1 MDVSSIEMAKACTQF
16 GRLVSKIYDDAIHIS
31 YSVVSLDTREIYTL
45 STDYDWHLSYWDQG
59 LNKTVGKRISPG
71 LSSWRDKDE
80 EYHHLLRKHR
90 IPDKVDYTW
99 LCPQRAEIV
108 SLACRHQLTSQE
120 SHQLAVL
127 RPYLAYHAHK
137 LWLKHQVAT
146 LPYQSMP
153 VSSDTPDTHMYD
165 QNHFRFGDIVLT
177 AKEVS
182 TIRLLLSFHSPKEI
196 AWQHHCSESA
206 ERKRIET
213 IKRKINCTGN
223 RATFFQLLH
232 KHGILDAC
240 LDVYTTSL

>member
-16 GRLVSKIYDDAIHIS
+16 SRLISRIYDDAIHIS
-31 YSVVSLDTREIYTL
+31 YSVISLDTREIYTL
-45 STDYDWHLSYWDQG
+45 STDYDWHLSYWEQG
-59 LNKTVGKRISPG
+59 LNGTVGQRMSPG
-71 LSSWRDKDE
+71 LASWRDKDA
-80 EYHHLLRKHR
+80 EYHQLLDKYR

-127 RPYLAYHAHK
+127 RPSLAYHAHK

-146 LPYQSMP
+146 LPYQSVV
-153 VSSDTPDTHMYD
+153 VSSDTPDAHMYD

-177 AKEVS
+177 AKEMS
-182 TIRLLLSFHSPKEI
+182 TIRLLLSFNSPKEI
-196 AWQHHCSESA
+196 AWKHHCSESA
-206 ERKRIET
+206 ERKRIDT
-213 IKRKINCTGN
+213 IKRKIHCTGN
-223 RATFFQLLH
+223 RSTFFQLLH